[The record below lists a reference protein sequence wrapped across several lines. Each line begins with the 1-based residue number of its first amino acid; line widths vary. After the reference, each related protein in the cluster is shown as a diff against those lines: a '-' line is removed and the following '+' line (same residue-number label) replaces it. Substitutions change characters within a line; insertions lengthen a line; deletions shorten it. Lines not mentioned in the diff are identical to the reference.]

1 MTPEALARVMEATWP
16 PARSWRVGPF
26 RLREGAGGGKRV
38 SAATLEGEWV
48 EADLD
53 AAEAAMAEP
62 LFMVRPQDQALDRA
76 LAARGY
82 LVIDPVVGYA
92 CDAASL
98 AGPVWF
104 STFPHWPPLQMA
116 RDLWAEGN
124 IGPARVAVMERAHGP
139 KAAILARRE
148 DRAAGVAFVALAEGA
163 AMVHALEV
171 TPALRRKGAAEA
183 ILRAAA
189 LWAREQGA
197 AELSLVVTV
206 ANAGARALYEKLG
219 MREAGRYHYRQ
230 KPLG

>member
-26 RLREGAGGGKRV
+26 RLRDGAGGGKRV
-38 SAATLEGEWV
+38 SAATPEGAWT

-53 AAEAAMAEP
+53 AAEAAMAQP

-82 LVIDPVVGYA
+82 GVIDPVLGYA

-98 AGPVWF
+98 AGPKWF

-116 RDLWAEGN
+116 RDLWAEGH

-189 LWAREQGA
+189 LWGREQGA
-197 AELSLVVTV
+197 AELSLVVTS

-219 MREAGRYHYRQ
+219 MREVGRYHYRQ
-230 KPLG
+230 KPSG